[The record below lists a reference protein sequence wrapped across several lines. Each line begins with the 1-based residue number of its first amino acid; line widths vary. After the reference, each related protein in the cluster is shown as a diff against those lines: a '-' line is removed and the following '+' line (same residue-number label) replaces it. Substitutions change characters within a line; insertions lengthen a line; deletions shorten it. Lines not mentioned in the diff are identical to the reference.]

1 MQNAEVRS
9 AMQEIVIA
17 GGGFAGLWAS
27 LAAVRE
33 LECAGAAVRV
43 SLVSADPFLVIRPR
57 LYEPDPVQMRVD
69 LRPTLEPVGVRLIT
83 TVVTGVDSVERRLLL
98 ADGSLPFDR
107 LVLATGSTLAR
118 PAIDGA
124 EHMFDIDS
132 YAGAVRLEQHLRNLG
147 SVRGA
152 AARTVVILGGGFTG
166 IELATELRS
175 RLSTLWGEPQA
186 RSARLVL
193 VETAE
198 AIGPALGAGPRP
210 AILAALAADRVEMR
224 VNTRLQSLTQESALF
239 SDGER
244 IPTATVVLTTGMRAS
259 PLAATLADAERDDL
273 GRLYVDRLL
282 RVEGVTNVFAAGDIA
297 RVFADD
303 AHLALMS
310 CQHALSMGRA
320 AGRNVARDL
329 LGLSLEPYRPPDYVT
344 CLDLGAWGAVFTR
357 GWDRAVQMTGA
368 EAKAVKRQ
376 INCVRIYPP
385 RGERENILAAAVQPP
400 PPGQTR

>member
-1 MQNAEVRS
+1 
-9 AMQEIVIA
+9 
-17 GGGFAGLWAS
+17 
-27 LAAVRE
+27 
-33 LECAGAAVRV
+33 
-43 SLVSADPFLVIRPR
+43 
-57 LYEPDPVQMRVD
+57 
-69 LRPTLEPVGVRLIT
+69 
-83 TVVTGVDSVERRLLL
+83 
-98 ADGSLPFDR
+98 
-107 LVLATGSTLAR
+107 
-118 PAIDGA
+118 
-124 EHMFDIDS
+124 MFDIDS
-132 YAGAVRLEQHLRNLG
+132 YAGAIRLEQHLRNLG
-147 SVRGA
+147 SARGA

-175 RLSTLWGEPQA
+175 RLSSLWGETEAQ
-186 RSARLVL
+186 SARLVL
-193 VETAE
+193 VEAAE

-210 AILAALAADRVEMR
+210 AILAALAADRVETR
-224 VNTRLQSLTQESALF
+224 VNTRLQSLTQESALL

-244 IPTATVVLTTGMRAS
+244 IPTATVVLTTGMRAN

-273 GRLYVDRLL
+273 GRLSVDRLL

-357 GWDRAVQMTGA
+357 GWDRTVQMTGA

-376 INCVRIYPP
+376 INSVRIYPP
-385 RGERENILAAAVQPP
+385 RGEREQILAAVVPP
-400 PPGQTR
+400 PRPGQTR